1 MYEID
6 GDFED
11 LQELVKGIKLAEPAL
26 KRATAHAVNRTAN
39 SVRSLAA
46 KMISADYKV
55 TQRDIKKELKISKAN
70 FTRQVATIVGS
81 GSPGIPLSKFSPTP
95 NRVPSTIHKK
105 GVWVTRQRFSRRGAG
120 KFISFRAMVEGTDK
134 YLPRT
139 GIKVMVTRG
148 KRKLV
153 RTAFVARMS
162 SGHVGVFRRVKDG
175 RVGLRSKRVVIEELY
190 GPSPLRL
197 IEQDRY
203 QIAMDDHAGDEMEKN
218 MARAANYYLKKY
230 KVIPDA

>member
-55 TQRDIKKELKISKAN
+55 TQRDIKKELKIHKAH
-70 FTRQVATIVGS
+70 FTWPIATIVGS
-81 GSPGIPLSKFSPTP
+81 GSPGIPLYEFSPSP
-95 NRVPSTIHKK
+95 KGAPST
-105 GVWVTRQRFSRRGAG
+105 RRLKSGG
-120 KFISFRAMVEGTDK
+120 YRPKVGISVE
-134 YLPRT
+134 
-139 GIKVMVTRG
+139 VTRG
-148 KRKLV
+148 KRKTA
-153 RTAFVARMS
+153 RGAFVAKMP
-162 SGHVGVFRRVKDG
+162 SGHVGVFRRARNG
-175 RVGLRSKRVVIEELY
+175 RWGRGSRRVVIEELY
-190 GPSPLRL
+190 GPSPIRL

-230 KVIPDA
+230 KVIPDD